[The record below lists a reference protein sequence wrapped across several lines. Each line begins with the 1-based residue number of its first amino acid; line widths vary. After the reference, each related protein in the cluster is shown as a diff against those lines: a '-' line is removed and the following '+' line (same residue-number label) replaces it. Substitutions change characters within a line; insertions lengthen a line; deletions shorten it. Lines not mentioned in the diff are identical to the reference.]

1 MTDNRLRIGSR
12 TSPLALAQTEEVIV
26 ELRSRIPNWDFE
38 VIPFVTDGDSR
49 NSTPISNLGR
59 GAFTT
64 DIQNALVNGEIDLAI
79 HSAKDLPNTLP
90 EGLSIFCI
98 SSREDPRDVMIN
110 KWGVSLKEMPSGAV
124 IGTGSPRR
132 KAILQSL
139 RNDITVVPI
148 RGNVGTR
155 IDKIDRENIDAV
167 VLAAAGLVRLN
178 RLEEVNEFFDTDIF
192 VPDVGQGIIAV
203 QVRSEDIATFSLL
216 NEIQHQP
223 TQIALIAERAFLN
236 ALGGGCKV
244 PVAAY
249 ASIEGD
255 AVNLI
260 SVASDHEGS
269 RLYKV
274 QSTDSIS
281 DPVEA
286 GRNIARKLLDS
297 GAGAIL

>member
-26 ELRSRIPNWDFE
+26 ELRSLIPNWDFE
-38 VIPFVTDGDSR
+38 VVPFVTDGDSR

-98 SSREDPRDVMIN
+98 SSRKDPRDVMIN
-110 KWGVSLKEMPSGAV
+110 KWGVPLKEMPSGAV

-132 KAILQSL
+132 KAILKSL

-155 IDKIDRENIDAV
+155 IDKINRENIDAV

-216 NEIQHQP
+216 NEIQHQS

-260 SVASDHEGS
+260 SVASDHEGT

-274 QSTDSIS
+274 QSTDTIS

-286 GRNIARKLLDS
+286 GINIARKLLDS

>member
-26 ELRSRIPNWDFE
+26 KLRSRIPNWDFE
-38 VIPFVTDGDSR
+38 VVPFVTDGDSR

-79 HSAKDLPNTLP
+79 HSAKDLPNALP

-98 SSREDPRDVMIN
+98 SSRKDPRDVMIN

-167 VLAAAGLVRLN
+167 VLAAAGLARLN

-203 QVRSEDIATFSLL
+203 QVCSEDIATFSLL
-216 NEIQHQP
+216 NEIQHQS

-260 SVASDHEGS
+260 SVASDHEGT

-286 GRNIARKLLDS
+286 GLNIARKLLDS

>member
-38 VIPFVTDGDSR
+38 VVPFVTDGDSR

-98 SSREDPRDVMIN
+98 SSRKDPRDVMIN

-155 IDKIDRENIDAV
+155 IDKINRENIDAV

-203 QVRSEDIATFSLL
+203 QVCSEDIATFSLL
-216 NEIQHQP
+216 NEIQHQS

-260 SVASDHEGS
+260 SVASDHEGT

-274 QSTDSIS
+274 QSTDTIS

-286 GRNIARKLLDS
+286 GINIARKLLDS

>member
-38 VIPFVTDGDSR
+38 VVPFVTDGDSR

-98 SSREDPRDVMIN
+98 SSRKDPRDVMIN

-155 IDKIDRENIDAV
+155 IDKINRENIDAV

-216 NEIQHQP
+216 NEIQHQS

-260 SVASDHEGS
+260 SVASDHEGT

-274 QSTDSIS
+274 QSTDTIS

-286 GRNIARKLLDS
+286 GINIARKLLDS

>member
-38 VIPFVTDGDSR
+38 VVPFVTDGDSR

-79 HSAKDLPNTLP
+79 HSAKDLPNALP

-98 SSREDPRDVMIN
+98 SSRKDPRDVMIN

-178 RLEEVNEFFDTDIF
+178 RIEEVNEFFDTDIF

-216 NEIQHQP
+216 NEMQHQP

-260 SVASDHEGS
+260 SVASDHEGT

-274 QSTDSIS
+274 QSTDTIS

-286 GRNIARKLLDS
+286 GLNIARKLLDS

>member
-26 ELRSRIPNWDFE
+26 KLRSRIPNWDFE
-38 VIPFVTDGDSR
+38 VVPFVTDGDSR

-64 DIQNALVNGEIDLAI
+64 DIQNALVNGDIDLAI

-98 SSREDPRDVMIN
+98 SSRKDPRDVMIN

-178 RLEEVNEFFDTDIF
+178 RIEEVNEFFDTDIF

-260 SVASDHEGS
+260 SVASDHEGT

-274 QSTDSIS
+274 QSTDTIS

-286 GRNIARKLLDS
+286 GINIARKLLDS

>member
-38 VIPFVTDGDSR
+38 VVPFVTDGDSR

-98 SSREDPRDVMIN
+98 SSRKDPRDVMIN

-155 IDKIDRENIDAV
+155 IDKINRENIDAV

-178 RLEEVNEFFDTDIF
+178 RIEEVNEFFDTDIF

-216 NEIQHQP
+216 NEIQHQS

-260 SVASDHEGS
+260 SVASDHEGT

-286 GRNIARKLLDS
+286 GLNIARKLLDS

>member
-1 MTDNRLRIGSR
+1 MRIGSR

-26 ELRSRIPNWDFE
+26 KLRSRIPNWDFE
-38 VIPFVTDGDSR
+38 VVPFVTDGDSR

-64 DIQNALVNGEIDLAI
+64 DIQNAVANGEIDLAI

-98 SSREDPRDVMIN
+98 SSRKDPRDVMIN

-178 RLEEVNEFFDTDIF
+178 RIEEVNEFFDTDIF

-216 NEIQHQP
+216 NEMQHQP

-260 SVASDHEGS
+260 SVASDHEGT

-274 QSTDSIS
+274 QSTDTIS
-281 DPVEA
+281 YPVEA
-286 GRNIARKLLDS
+286 GINIARKLLDS